1 MVLLLEIEMK
11 NISHIRFV
19 LTALVWLIA
28 YPGHAMAEAEDNW
41 GMLKEAFFAGKTVEV
56 NSKLIK
62 LDAPKRAESGAQVPF
77 SFAIQQPMTNEHFVK
92 SVYVLVGVNPVPLVG
107 IFHFS
112 PSSGKAE
119 ISTRIRLERD
129 SYIHVIAETNDGKL
143 YMNAIPVRAAG
154 GCGGT
159 VEGDEK
165 QIRAEAGRM
174 KLSVNNPV
182 RMGEANQGKLMIKHP
197 MYTGLQRDLV
207 SQGFRPA
214 FFANKAIIKY
224 LGKTIL
230 DADLAI
236 GMSEDPL
243 IQFNFVAETPGEL
256 DVEVHDN
263 EGGVF
268 KKSIQVN
275 G

>member
-1 MVLLLEIEMK
+1 MK
-11 NISHIRFV
+11 SIDHFRFV
-19 LTALVWLIA
+19 VIALVWLMA
-28 YPGHAMAEAEDNW
+28 YPVHAIADAEDKW
-41 GMLKEAFFAGKTVEV
+41 GVLKEAFFADKTVEL
-56 NSKLIK
+56 NSELIK
-62 LDAPKRAESGAQVPF
+62 VDAPKRAESGAQVPLSF
-77 SFAIQQPMTNEHFVK
+77 SIQQPMTADHYFKN
-92 SVYVLVGVNPVPLVG
+92 VYVLVGVNPVPLVG

-112 PSSGKAE
+112 PSSGRAE

-129 SYIHVIAETNDGKL
+129 SYIHVVAETNDGKL
-143 YMNAIPVRAAG
+143 YMNAVPVRAAG

-159 VEGDEK
+159 VEGNEK
-165 QIRAEAGRM
+165 QIRAEAGKM
-174 KLSVNNPV
+174 KLSVNGPIQ
-182 RMGEANQGKLMIKHP
+182 MGEINQGKLMIRHP

-214 FFANKAIIKY
+214 FFANKAIIKFQ
-224 LGKTIL
+224 GKTVL

-243 IQFNFVAETPGEL
+243 IQFNFIAETPGEL